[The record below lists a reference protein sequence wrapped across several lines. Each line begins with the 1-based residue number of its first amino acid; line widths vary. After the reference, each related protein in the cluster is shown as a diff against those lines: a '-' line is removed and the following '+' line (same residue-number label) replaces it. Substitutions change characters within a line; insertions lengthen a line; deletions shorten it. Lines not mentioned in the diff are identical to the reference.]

1 MSSAAAL
8 DPAEQAAAIEAVLE
22 AARLFNITLWTLY
35 AFGVLV
41 TALRTYA
48 RVKAVG
54 WSRFE
59 ADDYLVWVAVVSV
72 PLHAPIACP
81 GCRFN
86 P

>member
-8 DPAEQAAAIEAVLE
+8 DPAEQAAAIEAALA

-41 TALRTYA
+41 TVLRTYA

-59 ADDYLVWVAVVSV
+59 ADDYLVWLAVVSV
-72 PLHAPIACP
+72 A
-81 GCRFN
+81 
-86 P
+86 